1 MIPNVRLN
9 LSSRPENVVLVRQV
23 LRGLAD
29 TVGLDAIELNDIST
43 AVTEACNNVV
53 SHAYPDG
60 EGPLEVELHASE
72 DGLEVVVRDHGCG
85 LSPQPEPAAQIG
97 GIGLPVMAALAESVE
112 FVSLSGGGTEVR
124 MRFAASKVAALRD
137 GDEALAYEAAPVSL
151 LEPDDTV
158 ALTVGPPRLA
168 TEVLQ
173 RVLAALA
180 ARARFSTDRI
190 SNTQRLAQEIVA
202 HIAHPVEAN
211 RLTIADSVAPRELEL
226 TVGPLRV
233 GSSLD
238 GLAPT
243 LDRFTDDHDVARA
256 GSTEMLAM
264 HLSEPAGR

>member
-1 MIPNVRLN
+1 
-9 LSSRPENVVLVRQV
+9 
-23 LRGLAD
+23 
-29 TVGLDAIELNDIST
+29 
-43 AVTEACNNVV
+43 
-53 SHAYPDG
+53 
-60 EGPLEVELHASE
+60 
-72 DGLEVVVRDHGCG
+72 
-85 LSPQPEPAAQIG
+85 
-97 GIGLPVMAALAESVE
+97 MAALAESVE

-211 RLTIADSVAPRELEL
+211 RLTIGVSVAPRELEL

-243 LDRFTDDHDVARA
+243 LDRFTDDHDVAR
-256 GSTEMLAM
+256 GLTEVLAM
-264 HLSEPAGR
+264 HPSANPSAAKGRQHTDTWCVFPQENRGAGPHTPTQRQKKRYAGRSRQTAPAYRVATPYVAATAGGLAARAARRGDDWQYDLCRLRGGLNTLCHKSWRGPSALGPRSAPADP